1 MPRHNANVS
10 YVEPNYAANDWKVED
25 DYERSPRLEDMCVM
39 FNIEVEVFGRDN
51 IINGETTQ
59 KDVIILSCRLNGS
72 SSASTVNFL
81 GGTKINCNDKD
92 SSYMRY
98 VTTNYADMYVGDL
111 VNYGTTEMIGV
122 KSVDIEYQKSCVP
135 IITIQFTDVRGMSLF
150 QPTELGRS
158 DIYDGI
164 RGLNID
170 NVAQT
175 FFQCFFKL
183 PSPKYTIYMKGFYG
197 KPVCYE
203 VMCDKFDTK
212 FNSSTGDFDITA
224 RFIGYNYSFLTDVS
238 MDALIAAPY
247 SDYLGS
253 KYWQDEIASGR
264 FTLKGKDGVSEV
276 PIPTMIEIRNKV
288 AIILKDAPPSE
299 SPMDAEEK
307 YHTDEIEELNS
318 LKMLFQS
325 WYAALYKALSEKYTK
340 DFCYLFKTKGSQD
353 VFYRI
358 LILTTHTLTKDSN
371 LSYIY
376 EDLGSD
382 FKKLNDDL
390 YAAIEKYNSD
400 TEKQRTKLTNV
411 SKDFSDYIAQPLFNK
426 TFLDDKG
433 NVIFNG
439 FDKNCKLGHTDVV
452 NKVFYGI
459 DYKDDEN
466 MVEKRKQHKD
476 YILSK
481 IYNDGIMQYVN
492 CYCIEVPYDSLQNR
506 IKGLQNEVNQDPQ
519 AKENKAKLRALN
531 NALIEKMGWY
541 PTVENFTKIMMAHM
555 ETLMHIMYKTVDAAH
570 GRKVSE
576 LNVTVGN
583 NGSCMD
589 VNSNSDT
596 VPPFPRV
603 TKEVV
608 GDDGIVK
615 KEDDWVGNVSSS
627 FVEVDMVNG
636 LFNGIDKA
644 NSLIQAA
651 NVVVENKQ
659 DEIDN
664 PTEESSSVIKHPLT
678 PFDLFIKKS
687 PYGDNDEIMNDAS
700 GDKFIGR
707 VAMRM
712 FALLNLNRLAWIN
725 KRLTSDENIKK
736 IATVEVENFNKFN
749 KAVNEKFVELII
761 GGTLT
766 GDKFIEKITKAN
778 KSNPWGGR
786 ALIGADNELSAYIT
800 KGGKP
805 VYPIQNSSYSSIQ
818 ESVNKLNSNNY
829 IFSDS
834 YTENPLVGTTYKVY
848 SKATYGLGGC
858 VILDNFQGVT
868 TTMNNANS
876 STTEDYQVIYNELSG
891 RGFGDTLSNQ
901 QELSNLSW
909 KANGTL
915 VKIYGISPDGSFDG
929 STTYGASYNRH
940 KFQPIV
946 LDTMALSQQ
955 QQLIARALIGIVLG
969 DFQENLDSMKNN
981 VFIHMHRLQALKIG
995 AMVCASGTIFWD
1007 NSHNYYRII
1016 SSRLQIKGG
1025 YNEPNINGRI
1035 KSFLPKIRAE
1045 FAKYFINW
1053 SNSAI
1058 AKKLLDIATNN
1069 KYYDKNYELKESD
1082 QTVIE
1087 VSKNLLGEVVVVSLT
1102 RGSIDKKNH
1111 VTKNQY
1117 KTYFNAFIN
1126 KLKEIYT
1133 GKKQNEQQQE
1143 DTTPKENSIGGMIS
1157 STTSS
1162 PNKCT
1167 EDMKKGLYMYL
1178 KLVYDKWIPSS
1189 SFDKWKI
1196 ENYFEE
1202 YNTDENI
1209 GDKFY
1214 FIDSYYNKIGQ
1225 KLLIN
1230 PQKLY
1235 EKIDALMSYQDVNV
1249 MMLGFMADIYSQN
1262 KCMLMAIQNF
1272 ADISKKDSMN
1282 ELFKP
1287 LPYNS
1292 IDWSTVNR
1300 HPSFVVVYP
1309 YEPSKHL
1316 NVANSEYNDDSFM
1329 LNDENETPIAIRSRN
1344 GDGTYCIPAF
1354 GVTYG
1359 RQYQSYFKNVDIGTQ
1374 TPVATQQSI
1383 KAKHYILKD
1392 ANGAKNNV
1400 GAVAQDLYDIYSTQ
1414 SYTCNVTMMGCA
1426 WIQPMMYFV
1435 LLNVPMFR
1443 GSYLIMKVK
1452 HSLRPGD
1459 MVTTFTGCR
1468 MASVSNPLVE
1478 DIFTDDSYGGGG
1490 SNDGSAQEQL
1500 ADVDNNCPYKVYP
1513 LFQSSFSDL
1522 EYTYPRDKSL
1532 ESFAKT
1538 MFCAYKKYDESLNNE
1553 LVMALVAQDCQES
1566 GWGTSDAAKKFNF
1579 GGVKSHGSQRGQQ
1592 KYQIYNSIDD
1602 YIRGKITSCLDK
1614 NFKGWEKTTSV
1625 PEFVKEIQ
1633 IKHLPLYYAG
1643 DKNYLGN
1650 LQNMYYSVK
1659 KRIGSFVTGANT
1671 SAAKKKK
1678 DEKLTNEDVANALF
1692 EALQKSVSSTPSAS
1706 VTLKKYYNKKKNI
1719 LMISQENKSGDHLG
1733 NVFDILLNGYYDYI
1747 KELYWVY
1754 DSKNGNTKEPLHI
1767 DVIADLSP
1775 NAAQRK
1781 VFVCESNN
1789 IENSKSREVG
1799 SDANKKL
1806 RLALYKKYGGVN
1818 KEVPQVKN
1826 KDTYKDLTVTD
1837 CGEIMKASTIGSTA
1851 SGSGN
1856 ISQKKIEL
1864 FGETWTGKK
1873 PKAWCESFLKNVTIS
1888 YRSQSNGELKQHT
1901 VLFHRKLEGN
1911 LQGLFNELATHKEFY
1926 VHSFGTYSYRNVV
1939 GSSTPKLS
1947 NHSYGIAFD
1956 LNPHYNPY
1964 IKNGV
1969 VKGGAN
1975 IYNSILSMRDKSNW
1989 IVQTCAKYGFGWGG
2003 WYKDYMHFSYFD
2015 GR

>member
-307 YHTDEIEELNS
+307 YHTEEIEELNS

-340 DFCYLFKTKGSQD
+340 DFCYLFKTKDSQD

-376 EDLGSD
+376 EGLGSD

-439 FDKNCKLGHTDVV
+439 FDKNCKLGYTDVV

-506 IKGLQNEVNQDPQ
+506 IKGLQNEANQDPQ

-603 TKEVV
+603 TKEVI

-736 IATVEVENFNKFN
+736 IAIVEVENFNKFN

-834 YTENPLVGTTYKVY
+834 YTENPPVGTTYKVY

-858 VILDNFQGVT
+858 AILDNFQGVT

-1007 NSHNYYRII
+1007 NSHNYYKII

-1069 KYYDKNYELKESD
+1069 KYYDKNHELKESD

-1478 DIFTDDSYGGGG
+1478 DIFTDDSYGGG
-1490 SNDGSAQEQL
+1490 SNDGAAQEQF

-1513 LFQSSFSDL
+1513 LFQSSFGDF
-1522 EYTYPRDKSL
+1522 EYTYPQDKSR

-1538 MFCAYKKYDESLNNE
+1538 MFCAYKKYNESLNDE

-1566 GWGTSDAAKKFNF
+1566 GWGTSAASSQFNF

-1592 KYQIYNSIDD
+1592 KYQIYNSVDD
-1602 YIRGKITSCLDK
+1602 YVRGKITSVLDK
-1614 NFKGWEKTTSV
+1614 NFKGWEKATSV
-1625 PEFVKEIQ
+1625 SEYVNEIQ
-1633 IKHLPLYYAG
+1633 VKHSPYHYAG
-1643 DKNYLGN
+1643 DKNYLYN
-1650 LQNMYYSVK
+1650 VQNMYYSVK

-1671 SAAKKKK
+1671 TAAKKKK

-1706 VTLKKYYNKKKNI
+1706 VTLKKYYDKKKNI

-1754 DSKNGNTKEPLHI
+1754 DSKNGNTKDPLHI
-1767 DVIADLSP
+1767 DVIPSLSP

-1789 IENSKSREVG
+1789 VENSKSREVG

-1911 LQGLFNELATHKEFY
+1911 LQGLFNELAKHPKFY

>member
-307 YHTDEIEELNS
+307 YHTEEIEELNS

-376 EDLGSD
+376 EGLGSD

-603 TKEVV
+603 TKEVI

-736 IATVEVENFNKFN
+736 IANVEVENFNKFN

-834 YTENPLVGTTYKVY
+834 YTENPPVGTTYKVY

-946 LDTMALSQQ
+946 LDTMALSRQ

-1007 NSHNYYRII
+1007 NSHNYY
-1016 SSRLQIKGG
+1016 
-1025 YNEPNINGRI
+1025 
-1035 KSFLPKIRAE
+1035 
-1045 FAKYFINW
+1045 
-1053 SNSAI
+1053 
-1058 AKKLLDIATNN
+1058 
-1069 KYYDKNYELKESD
+1069 
-1082 QTVIE
+1082 
-1087 VSKNLLGEVVVVSLT
+1087 
-1102 RGSIDKKNH
+1102 
-1111 VTKNQY
+1111 
-1117 KTYFNAFIN
+1117 
-1126 KLKEIYT
+1126 
-1133 GKKQNEQQQE
+1133 
-1143 DTTPKENSIGGMIS
+1143 
-1157 STTSS
+1157 
-1162 PNKCT
+1162 
-1167 EDMKKGLYMYL
+1167 
-1178 KLVYDKWIPSS
+1178 
-1189 SFDKWKI
+1189 
-1196 ENYFEE
+1196 
-1202 YNTDENI
+1202 
-1209 GDKFY
+1209 
-1214 FIDSYYNKIGQ
+1214 KIGR
-1225 KLLIN
+1225 
-1230 PQKLY
+1230 
-1235 EKIDALMSYQDVNV
+1235 AS
-1249 MMLGFMADIYSQN
+1249 
-1262 KCMLMAIQNF
+1262 
-1272 ADISKKDSMN
+1272 
-1282 ELFKP
+1282 
-1287 LPYNS
+1287 
-1292 IDWSTVNR
+1292 
-1300 HPSFVVVYP
+1300 
-1309 YEPSKHL
+1309 
-1316 NVANSEYNDDSFM
+1316 
-1329 LNDENETPIAIRSRN
+1329 
-1344 GDGTYCIPAF
+1344 
-1354 GVTYG
+1354 
-1359 RQYQSYFKNVDIGTQ
+1359 
-1374 TPVATQQSI
+1374 
-1383 KAKHYILKD
+1383 
-1392 ANGAKNNV
+1392 
-1400 GAVAQDLYDIYSTQ
+1400 
-1414 SYTCNVTMMGCA
+1414 
-1426 WIQPMMYFV
+1426 
-1435 LLNVPMFR
+1435 
-1443 GSYLIMKVK
+1443 
-1452 HSLRPGD
+1452 
-1459 MVTTFTGCR
+1459 CR
-1468 MASVSNPLVE
+1468 ERV
-1478 DIFTDDSYGGGG
+1478 
-1490 SNDGSAQEQL
+1490 
-1500 ADVDNNCPYKVYP
+1500 
-1513 LFQSSFSDL
+1513 
-1522 EYTYPRDKSL
+1522 
-1532 ESFAKT
+1532 
-1538 MFCAYKKYDESLNNE
+1538 
-1553 LVMALVAQDCQES
+1553 
-1566 GWGTSDAAKKFNF
+1566 
-1579 GGVKSHGSQRGQQ
+1579 
-1592 KYQIYNSIDD
+1592 
-1602 YIRGKITSCLDK
+1602 
-1614 NFKGWEKTTSV
+1614 
-1625 PEFVKEIQ
+1625 
-1633 IKHLPLYYAG
+1633 
-1643 DKNYLGN
+1643 
-1650 LQNMYYSVK
+1650 
-1659 KRIGSFVTGANT
+1659 
-1671 SAAKKKK
+1671 
-1678 DEKLTNEDVANALF
+1678 
-1692 EALQKSVSSTPSAS
+1692 
-1706 VTLKKYYNKKKNI
+1706 
-1719 LMISQENKSGDHLG
+1719 
-1733 NVFDILLNGYYDYI
+1733 
-1747 KELYWVY
+1747 
-1754 DSKNGNTKEPLHI
+1754 
-1767 DVIADLSP
+1767 
-1775 NAAQRK
+1775 
-1781 VFVCESNN
+1781 
-1789 IENSKSREVG
+1789 
-1799 SDANKKL
+1799 
-1806 RLALYKKYGGVN
+1806 
-1818 KEVPQVKN
+1818 
-1826 KDTYKDLTVTD
+1826 
-1837 CGEIMKASTIGSTA
+1837 
-1851 SGSGN
+1851 
-1856 ISQKKIEL
+1856 
-1864 FGETWTGKK
+1864 
-1873 PKAWCESFLKNVTIS
+1873 
-1888 YRSQSNGELKQHT
+1888 
-1901 VLFHRKLEGN
+1901 
-1911 LQGLFNELATHKEFY
+1911 
-1926 VHSFGTYSYRNVV
+1926 
-1939 GSSTPKLS
+1939 
-1947 NHSYGIAFD
+1947 
-1956 LNPHYNPY
+1956 
-1964 IKNGV
+1964 
-1969 VKGGAN
+1969 
-1975 IYNSILSMRDKSNW
+1975 
-1989 IVQTCAKYGFGWGG
+1989 
-2003 WYKDYMHFSYFD
+2003 
-2015 GR
+2015 

>member
-1 MPRHNANVS
+1 MPRHNSNVS
-10 YVEPNYAANDWKVED
+10 YVEPKYAANDWKVED

-288 AIILKDAPPSE
+288 AIILKDTPPSE

-307 YHTDEIEELNS
+307 YHTEEIEELNS

-376 EDLGSD
+376 EGLGSD

-439 FDKNCKLGHTDVV
+439 FDKNCKLGYTDVV

-492 CYCIEVPYDSLQNR
+492 CYCIEVPYDSLQNK
-506 IKGLQNEVNQDPQ
+506 IKGLQNEANQDPQ

-736 IATVEVENFNKFN
+736 IANVEVENFNKFN

-834 YTENPLVGTTYKVY
+834 YIENPPVGTTYKVY

-946 LDTMALSQQ
+946 LDTMALSPQ

-1035 KSFLPKIRAE
+1035 KVFLPKIRAE

-1478 DIFTDDSYGGGG
+1478 DIFTDDSYGGG
-1490 SNDGSAQEQL
+1490 SNSVLTQEQF

-1513 LFQSSFSDL
+1513 LFQSSFGDF
-1522 EYTYPRDKSL
+1522 EYTYPRDKSK

-1538 MFCAYKKYDESLNNE
+1538 MFCAYKKYDESLNDE
-1553 LVMALVAQDCQES
+1553 LVMALVGQDCQES
-1566 GWGTSDAAKKFNF
+1566 TWGTSAPSRQFNF
-1579 GGVKSHGSQRGQQ
+1579 GGVKSYGSQRGQQ

-1614 NFKGWEKTTSV
+1614 NFKGWEKSTSV
-1625 PEFVKEIQ
+1625 SEYVNEIQ
-1633 IKHLPLYYAG
+1633 VKHLPLYYAG

-1671 SAAKKKK
+1671 AAAKKKK
-1678 DEKLTNEDVANALF
+1678 DEELTNEDVANALF

-1706 VTLKKYYNKKKNI
+1706 VTLKKYYDKKKNI

-1754 DSKNGNTKEPLHI
+1754 GSKNGNTKDPLHI
-1767 DVIADLSP
+1767 DVIPSLSP

-1789 IENSKSREVG
+1789 VENSKSREVG

-1911 LQGLFNELATHKEFY
+1911 LQGLFNELAKHPEFY

-2003 WYKDYMHFSYFD
+2003 WYKDYMHFSYFN